1 MTGYLRIPESVQSLE
16 MDDAVLVFTI
26 GRIHLVADSAAEIW
40 RALDGSTTTEDVVK
54 LLSDRH
60 GRSSQVSAD
69 IRRFVS
75 ELIDS
80 GLVDESDEPAGNGPS
95 VPAHVAWTTDAD
107 RVVVADLRSGART
120 TLTTTAS
127 LIWELIVAGVSRAEL
142 IREVNREFP
151 DAPPHVERE
160 VDGLIDSLLDQ
171 ALLQRSLG
179 EQGARGT
186 R

>member
-60 GRSSQVSAD
+60 GPSSQVSGD
-69 IRRFVS
+69 IRRFVG

-80 GLVDESDEPAGNGPS
+80 GLVCESDEPVGNGMS
-95 VPAHVAWTTDAD
+95 VPSHIAWTTDAGQ
-107 RVVVADLRSGART
+107 VVVVDLRTSSRT

-127 LIWELIVAGVSRAEL
+127 LIWSLTVAGVSRKEL
-142 IREVNREFP
+142 IRAVNREFP
-151 DAPPHVERE
+151 DAPPEFVRE
-160 VDGLIDSLLDQ
+160 IDGLLTSLIDQ
-171 ALLQRSLG
+171 GFLQRSLG

-186 R
+186 S